1 MKQKGRIPRTNAAII
16 LLALTIIGTILI
28 IYPMMDKSIGI
39 DLYGLILI
47 LFVIILGLLDFAG
60 VDLTKAIKYIKKT
73 EKPK

>member
-1 MKQKGRIPRTNAAII
+1 MKQKGRIPRTNTAII

-28 IYPMMDKSIGI
+28 IYPIMDKPIGI

-60 VDLTKAIKYIKKT
+60 VDLIKAIKYIKKT